1 MCRAGSWLCRPCHE
15 VTSAGLQGGYGFNRS
30 LCQHSSALPTA
41 WWAPPPT
48 PPGMTTPGEMLAGRE
63 DTVGV
68 MRETLHG
75 QICKNSTM
83 PSPLGGL
90 EASTAPY

>member
-1 MCRAGSWLCRPCHE
+1 MGSTGVCVNTALLCP
-15 VTSAGLQGGYGFNRS
+15 QPGGR
-30 LCQHSSALPTA
+30 
-41 WWAPPPT
+41 PPPT
-48 PPGMTTPGEMLAGRE
+48 PAGMTTPGEMLAGRE

-68 MRETLHG
+68 MQETLQG